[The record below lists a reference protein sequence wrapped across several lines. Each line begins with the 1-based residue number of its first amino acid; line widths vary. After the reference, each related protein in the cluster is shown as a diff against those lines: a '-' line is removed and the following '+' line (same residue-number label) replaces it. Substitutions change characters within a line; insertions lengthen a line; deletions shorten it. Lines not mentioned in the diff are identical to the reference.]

1 MKKFKWIILALF
13 IMGGSSLY
21 ASELPPNILENAR
34 CFELID
40 DITAD
45 YTNKFSSFNPAG
57 YITKVNGEKNLQRLT
72 FFSPTEPLVVN
83 GQSDIDLPADVAT
96 IMRFFTNFYYT
107 GDFENGNAMKLYIVS
122 PDGKE
127 HILNNNGNSWGSAG
141 KKASHGPI
149 SATGHL
155 PIGAPT
161 SQIDYSGYKLRFKG
175 TGTIAQV
182 YLWNPSGIATEYDTS
197 AYGVLGADL
206 PIEEIK
212 IKIDTTANLILD
224 GYGEFEPG
232 AYKNLHATPLSL
244 FSNTTTITSS
254 DEISSKAYE
263 DWGFEAA
270 RGTYRFQSFEDSKL
284 ITAGENGYTKIED
297 ELYELYQPNLK
308 LQQKFENL
316 YPTIG
321 NDYVATF
328 DGWPSWQWEQGI
340 TVDKLSASPAYE
352 HFDAAADIAG
362 HIVKAFNTKFGDY
375 APKYFEVKN
384 ESTITNEWHF
394 FNTESKEVAWNYL
407 TEFHNKMADAIHE
420 LNPNTLVGGPS
431 SAFMYLEKNNFN
443 EAKYQLDFMDATKNS
458 LDWYSHHFYENSNLM
473 VNGRK
478 DNSDGFLAGRFE
490 AVMDLLI
497 GHMEN
502 TDNVKPFLI
511 TEAGNYNSLHTDI
524 DYFQKLTA
532 YNGYMLRFMDYPE
545 VVEMYVPYLYA
556 LAGWTPDSN
565 INLYQF
571 VNSKA
576 QNQGIKD
583 QMTYAEAYV
592 DIWKDFD
599 GKYILS
605 EVVANDELLE
615 ERVFT
620 KAVRDGDT
628 IYLAVHNLNPAR
640 VELDLD
646 FGAKVISASKKYSY
660 LEYAD
665 LNYKNEVV
673 EDLDN
678 IYMRAQEMAMFEIKL
693 EEGTAFDGTL
703 ARESYYSAQ
712 ELVDSGANKIFTIKV
727 DSFDNAKKEAAT
739 LRVNFGREKQGFD
752 GQMDVSI
759 NGTHIGTR
767 SLEYTNKSGDIFTF
781 MDFDLPDTSVIKYGE
796 NEITVSMP
804 TGGVI
809 SNVKLINYY
818 R

>member
-1 MKKFKWIILALF
+1 MKKFKWIILSLF
-13 IMGGSSLY
+13 IMGGASLS

-40 DITAD
+40 DITTD

-57 YITKVNGEKNLQRLT
+57 YITKVNGEKNLQKLT
-72 FFSPTEPLVVN
+72 FFYPTEPLVVN
-83 GQSDIDLPADVAT
+83 GQNDIDLPADASS
-96 IMRFFTNFYYT
+96 IMRFFTNFYYV

-127 HILNNNGNSWGSAG
+127 HLLNNHGNSWGSVG
-141 KKASHGPI
+141 KKVSHGPI
-149 SATGHL
+149 SETAHL
-155 PIGAPT
+155 PAGAPT

-175 TGTIAQV
+175 EGTVAQV
-182 YLWNPSGIATEYDTS
+182 YLWNHSGIATEYDAL
-197 AYGVLGADL
+197 AYGVIGADL
-206 PIEEIK
+206 PIEEVK
-212 IKIDTTANLILD
+212 IKIDTKTNLILD
-224 GYGEFEPG
+224 GHGEFE
-232 AYKNLHATPLSL
+232 ADVYKNLHATPISL
-244 FSNTTTITSS
+244 MSNTTEITSN
-254 DEISSKAYE
+254 DKISSKAYE

-270 RGTYRFQSFEDSKL
+270 RGTYRFQSFEESKL
-284 ITAGENGYTKIED
+284 ITQGDNGYSKIED
-297 ELYELYQPNLK
+297 ALYEQYQPNPK
-308 LQQKFENL
+308 LQQKFQNL
-316 YPTIG
+316 FPTIG

-328 DGWPSWQWEQGI
+328 DGWPSWQWEKGI

-352 HFDAAADIAG
+352 YFDAAADIAA

-375 APKYFEVKN
+375 APKYIEVKN
-384 ESTITNEWHF
+384 EPTIPNEWHF
-394 FNTESKEVAWNYL
+394 FNTESKDVAWNYL
-407 TEFHNKMADAIHE
+407 EEFHNKMADAIHE

-431 SAFMYLEKNNFN
+431 SAFMYLENDNFN
-443 EAKYQLDFMDATKNS
+443 EAKYQLDFIDATKNS
-458 LDWYSHHFYENSNLM
+458 LDWYSHHFYENSNLL

-478 DNSDGFLAGRFE
+478 DNSDGFLSGRFE

-502 TDNVKPFLI
+502 TDNIKPFLI
-511 TEAGNYNSLHTDI
+511 TEAGNYNNLHTDI

-545 VVEMYVPYLYA
+545 VVDMYVPYLYA
-556 LAGWTPDSN
+556 LAGWAADRN

-571 VNSKA
+571 VNSKN

-605 EVVANDELLE
+605 DVVANDELVE

-646 FGAKVISASKKYSY
+646 FGANIVSASKKQSY
-660 LEYAD
+660 LENAELY
-665 LNYKNEVV
+665 YKEEIV

-693 EEGTAFDGTL
+693 QEGTAFDGAL
-703 ARESYYSAQ
+703 ARESYYSTQ
-712 ELVDSGANKIFTIKV
+712 QLVDSGANKIFTINV
-727 DSFDNAKKEAAT
+727 DSFDNAKNEVAT
-739 LRVNFGREKQGFD
+739 LRVNFGRETRGFD
-752 GQMDVSI
+752 GHMDVSI

-781 MDFDLPDTSVIKYGE
+781 MDFDIPDTSAIKYGE